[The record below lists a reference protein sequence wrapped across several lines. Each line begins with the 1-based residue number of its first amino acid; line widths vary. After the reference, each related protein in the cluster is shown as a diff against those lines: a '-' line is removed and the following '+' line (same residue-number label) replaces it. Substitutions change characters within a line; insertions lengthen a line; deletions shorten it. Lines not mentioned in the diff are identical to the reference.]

1 MADLQPPEHPLA
13 VLPAMLNLVL
23 VRTGKF
29 FQNSSS
35 HDPKH
40 LVYTKESI
48 TQVVTAANRRFH
60 DALDEV
66 EIELI
71 RAKSVMER
79 DLSVIRSKRAERER
93 AARALEARSPV
104 EALENTSGGQPK
116 AAGETQTSAEEYDK
130 PKPDDV
136 IMIDVPAVENRDL
149 INQETISEHP
159 ASEKTIS
166 ALQKMPRDAE
176 NSKELSISINPRSE
190 KATSSPNG
198 GTKEQ
203 NRDDLPEQRLETP
216 TTANLGDNDFETM
229 FNDTETAGGDD
240 GINFDLNFASN
251 VGMSQELFNPSS
263 LQDVV
268 MGNEDLT
275 NFNATSNEHI
285 NSILPGI
292 ENYVNPGDNFPMAD
306 PAPAKTLPESDSKAN
321 TAAIATSAPQG
332 FGSMQME
339 SSFDDL
345 FSSDGFIEGDGDYD
359 MNGDGNIGDLDDT
372 ENWFKTAL

>member
-1 MADLQPPEHPLA
+1 
-13 VLPAMLNLVL
+13 
-23 VRTGKF
+23 
-29 FQNSSS
+29 
-35 HDPKH
+35 
-40 LVYTKESI
+40 
-48 TQVVTAANRRFH
+48 
-60 DALDEV
+60 
-66 EIELI
+66 
-71 RAKSVMER
+71 MER

-93 AARALEARSPV
+93 AAGALKARSPV
-104 EALENTSGGQPK
+104 EALENISGGQPE
-116 AAGETQTSAEEYDK
+116 AAGETQPSVEESDK

-136 IMIDVPAVENRDL
+136 TMIDVPAAENHDL
-149 INQETISEHP
+149 INLETISEHP

-166 ALQKMPRDAE
+166 ASQKIPRDAE
-176 NSKELSISINPRSE
+176 NLNGLAISINPRSE
-190 KATSSPNG
+190 KATSLPNG

-240 GINFDLNFASN
+240 GINFELNFAST

-306 PAPAKTLPESDSKAN
+306 PAKTLPESDSKAN

-332 FGSMQME
+332 FGSIQME

-359 MNGDGNIGDLDDT
+359 MNGDGNIGDLD
-372 ENWFKTAL
+372 ENWFKTTL